1 MFNGDGTYHVNWDDQ
16 HTAAASVGTGI
27 GALDSTLGDVNTEV
41 NTLTAGWDSE
51 AKEAYSIRQKEWT
64 TASDHI
70 KEALLQFK
78 TGLTEAAGLSSG
90 SEKKNIGTVGSG

>member
-1 MFNGDGTYHVNWDDQ
+1 MSTGNGEYAVNWDDQ

-27 GALDSTLGDVNTEV
+27 GALDGTLGDINKEV
-41 NTLTAGWDSE
+41 ATLTAGWDSE
-51 AKEAYSIRQKEWT
+51 AKEAYLIRQKEWT

-78 TGLTEAAGLSSG
+78 NGLTEAAGLSSG
-90 SEKKNIGTVGSG
+90 SEKKNVGTVSA